1 MICSAWVHIN
11 HHAKN
16 NLSRMRPSGE
26 ASPDEIHIWG
36 TDTKCE
42 RRKQRWGSG
51 GLPPEKFLQP
61 HPSDRWKVFIFVKKS
76 PLKEAVELD

>member
-1 MICSAWVHIN
+1 MICSAWVRFN

-16 NLSRMRPSGE
+16 NVPRMRPSGE
-26 ASPDEIHIWG
+26 TSPDEIHIRY

-42 RRKQRWGSG
+42 RSEERWGSG
-51 GLPPEKFLQP
+51 GLRP
-61 HPSDRWKVFIFVKKS
+61 HPSDRSKVPIFVKKS